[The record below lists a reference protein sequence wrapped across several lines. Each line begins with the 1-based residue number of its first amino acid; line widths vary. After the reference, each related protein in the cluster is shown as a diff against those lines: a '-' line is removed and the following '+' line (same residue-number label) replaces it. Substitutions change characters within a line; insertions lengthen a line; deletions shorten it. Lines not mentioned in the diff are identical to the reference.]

1 MNEIPDKT
9 GLSKLMKEVPSS
21 SIGLVKESPPPLK
34 LKPNI
39 NLLNRENWGSRSNQL
54 LDDYKYGEAL
64 AKFGETNMST
74 KVFFKRFSA
83 SLCAIISNEYQ
94 KRGMGGEEL
103 KFLYNILES
112 VIMLIS
118 KEIDKKELKDFN
130 ISSIIAA
137 MQGFII
143 NYDQS
148 KEIK

>member
-1 MNEIPDKT
+1 
-9 GLSKLMKEVPSS
+9 
-21 SIGLVKESPPPLK
+21 
-34 LKPNI
+34 
-39 NLLNRENWGSRSNQL
+39 
-54 LDDYKYGEAL
+54 
-64 AKFGETNMST
+64 
-74 KVFFKRFSA
+74 
-83 SLCAIISNEYQ
+83 
-94 KRGMGGEEL
+94 MGGEEL

-112 VIMLIS
+112 VTMLIS